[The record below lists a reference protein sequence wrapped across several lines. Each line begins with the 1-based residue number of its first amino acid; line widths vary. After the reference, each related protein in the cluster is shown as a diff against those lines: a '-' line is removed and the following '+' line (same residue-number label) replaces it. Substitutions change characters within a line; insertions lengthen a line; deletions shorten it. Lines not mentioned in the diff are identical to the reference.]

1 MKEKQTKPI
10 KVEQLNSYY
19 EESRG
24 LERDLINEF
33 IRSRKTAWRVAG
45 AAGLFGLFGMICG
58 IVGFSQPAPTPLV
71 LRVDNTT
78 GAVDVISIMREHEES
93 YGEVV
98 DRYWLNQYVLN
109 RETYDYDTIQLNYDT
124 TALLSAAAV
133 QQEYY
138 KIYEGEKAR
147 DKVLSNKARITVK
160 VRSIQPNGLGQATV
174 RFTTRQLDSSGAAT
188 GPKQHHIATIGYT
201 YVGAPMKSSDRLLN
215 PLGFQVT
222 SYRSDP
228 EILLND

>member
-1 MKEKQTKPI
+1 MKTKPV
-10 KVEQLNSYY
+10 KAKQLSSYY

-24 LERDLINEF
+24 LERDLIDEF
-33 IRSRKTAWRVAG
+33 VRSRRAAWRVASAVG
-45 AAGLFGLFGMICG
+45 IFGLFGMICG
-58 IVGFSQPAPTPLV
+58 VVGFSQEAPTPLV

-78 GAVDVISIMREHEES
+78 GAVDVISIMREHETS

-98 DRYWLNQYVLN
+98 DRYWLNQYILN
-109 RETYDYDTIQLNYDT
+109 RENYDYDTIQLNYET

-138 KIYEGEKAR
+138 KIFDGENAR
-147 DKVLSNKARITVK
+147 DKLLSNKARITVK
-160 VRSIQPNGLGQATV
+160 VRSIQPNGYGQATV
-174 RFTTRQLDSSGAAT
+174 RFTTQQHESNGT
-188 GPKQHHIATIGYT
+188 IGPKQHQIATIGYT
-201 YVGAPMKSSDRLLN
+201 YVGTPMKLSDRLLN

-222 SYRSDP
+222 SYRSEP

>member
-1 MKEKQTKPI
+1 MTRKQVKPI
-10 KVEQLNSYY
+10 KAEQLNRYY
-19 EESRG
+19 EESLG
-24 LERDLINEF
+24 LERELISEF
-33 IRSRKTAWRVAG
+33 IKSRKTAWRVAG
-45 AAGLFGLFGMICG
+45 VVGIFGLFGMMCG
-58 IVGFSQPAPTPLV
+58 VVGFSQPAPTPLV

-78 GAVDVISIMREHEES
+78 GAVDVISVMREHETS

-124 TALLSAAAV
+124 AALLSAPAV
-133 QQEYY
+133 QQEFY
-138 KIYEGEKAR
+138 KIYDGENAR
-147 DKVLSNKARITVK
+147 DQVLSNKARIIVK

-174 RFTTRQLDSSGAAT
+174 RFTTQQYNSNGTAET
-188 GPKQHHIATIGYT
+188 KQHQIATIGYT

-222 SYRSDP
+222 SYRADP
-228 EILLND
+228 EILLNN

>member
-1 MKEKQTKPI
+1 MKKKQAKPI
-10 KVEQLNSYY
+10 KAERLNSYY

-24 LERDLINEF
+24 LERELIDEF
-33 IRSRKTAWRVAG
+33 VRSRRTAWRVASVVG
-45 AAGLFGLFGMICG
+45 IFGLFGMMCG
-58 IVGFSQPAPTPLV
+58 VVGFSQPAPAPLV

-78 GAVDVISIMREHEES
+78 GAVDVISVIREHETS

-124 TALLSAAAV
+124 AALLSAPTV
-133 QQEYY
+133 QQEFY
-138 KIYEGEKAR
+138 KIYEGENAR

-160 VRSIQPNGLGQATV
+160 VRSIQPNGRGQATV
-174 RFTTRQLDSSGAAT
+174 RFTTQQHDSNGAVGA
-188 GPKQHHIATIGYT
+188 KQHQIATIGYT

-222 SYRSDP
+222 SYRADP
-228 EILLND
+228 EILLNN

>member
-1 MKEKQTKPI
+1 MKKQVKP
-10 KVEQLNSYY
+10 VQAQQLNSYY

-24 LERDLINEF
+24 LERELINEF
-33 IRSRKTAWRVAG
+33 VKSRKTAWRVAG
-45 AAGLFGLFGMICG
+45 AVGIFGLFGMICG
-58 IVGFSQPAPTPLV
+58 VVGFSQPAPTPLV

-78 GAVDVISIMREHEES
+78 GAVDVISVMREHETS

-133 QQEYY
+133 QQEFY
-138 KIYEGEKAR
+138 KIYEGEGAR

-160 VRSIQPNGLGQATV
+160 VRSIQPNGRGQATV
-174 RFTTRQLDSSGAAT
+174 RFTTQQHESSGAV
-188 GPKQHHIATIGYT
+188 GPKQHQIATIGYT

-222 SYRSDP
+222 SYRTDP
-228 EILLND
+228 EILLNN

>member
-1 MKEKQTKPI
+1 MKKQQAKPVKAEK
-10 KVEQLNSYY
+10 LNSYY

-24 LERDLINEF
+24 LERELINEF
-33 IRSRKTAWRVAG
+33 VKSRKTAWRVASVVG
-45 AAGLFGLFGMICG
+45 IFGLFGMVCG
-58 IVGFSQPAPTPLV
+58 VVGFSQPAPTPLV

-78 GAVDVISIMREHEES
+78 GAVDVISVMREHETS

-124 TALLSAAAV
+124 TALLSTATV
-133 QQEYY
+133 QQEFY
-138 KIYEGEKAR
+138 KIYEGEDAR

-160 VRSIQPNGLGQATV
+160 VRSIQPNGRGQATV
-174 RFTTRQLDSSGAAT
+174 RFTTQQHDSTGSVGA
-188 GPKQHHIATIGYT
+188 KQHQIATIGYT

-222 SYRSDP
+222 SYRTDP
-228 EILLND
+228 EILLNN

>member
-1 MKEKQTKPI
+1 MRKKQAKPV
-10 KVEQLNSYY
+10 KAEQLNSYY

-24 LERDLINEF
+24 LERDLISEF
-33 IRSRKTAWRVAG
+33 IRSRRTAWRVAG
-45 AAGLFGLFGMICG
+45 VVGIFGLFGMMCG
-58 IVGFSQPAPTPLV
+58 VVGFSQPAPTPLV

-78 GAVDVISIMREHEES
+78 GAVDVISVMREHETS

-124 TALLSAAAV
+124 AALLSAPTV
-133 QQEYY
+133 QQEFY
-138 KIYEGEKAR
+138 KIYEGEDAR

-160 VRSIQPNGLGQATV
+160 VRSIQPNGRGQATV
-174 RFTTRQLDSSGAAT
+174 RFTTQQHDTTGAV
-188 GPKQHHIATIGYT
+188 GPKQHQIATIGYT

-222 SYRSDP
+222 SYRTDP
-228 EILLND
+228 EILLNN

>member
-1 MKEKQTKPI
+1 MRKKQAKPV
-10 KVEQLNSYY
+10 KAEQLNSYY

-24 LERDLINEF
+24 LERELINEF
-33 IRSRKTAWRVAG
+33 IRSRKTAWRVATVVG
-45 AAGLFGLFGMICG
+45 IFGLFGMMCG
-58 IVGFSQPAPTPLV
+58 VVGFSQPAPTPLV

-78 GAVDVISIMREHEES
+78 GAVDVISVMREHETS

-124 TALLSAAAV
+124 AALLSAPTV
-133 QQEYY
+133 QQEFY
-138 KIYEGEKAR
+138 KIYEGENAR
-147 DKVLSNKARITVK
+147 DQVLSNKARITVK
-160 VRSIQPNGLGQATV
+160 VRSIQPNGQGQATV
-174 RFTTRQLDSSGAAT
+174 RFTTQQYDSNGT
-188 GPKQHHIATIGYT
+188 VGPKQHQIATIGYT

-222 SYRSDP
+222 SYRADP
-228 EILLND
+228 EILLNN

>member
-1 MKEKQTKPI
+1 MRKKQPKPV
-10 KVEQLNSYY
+10 KAEQLNSYY

-33 IRSRKTAWRVAG
+33 VRSRKTAWRVAG
-45 AAGLFGLFGMICG
+45 AVGIFGLFGMICG
-58 IVGFSQPAPTPLV
+58 VVGFSQPAPTPLV

-78 GAVDVISIMREHEES
+78 GAVDVISIMREHEDS

-124 TALLSAAAV
+124 TALLSAPTV
-133 QQEYY
+133 QQEFY
-138 KIYEGEKAR
+138 KIYEGENAR
-147 DKVLSNKARITVK
+147 DQVLSNKARITVK
-160 VRSIQPNGLGQATV
+160 IRSIQPNGLGQATV
-174 RFTTRQLDSSGAAT
+174 RFTTQQQDSNGT
-188 GPKQHHIATIGYT
+188 VGPKQHQIATIGYT

-222 SYRSDP
+222 SYRADP
-228 EILLND
+228 EVLLNN

>member
-1 MKEKQTKPI
+1 MKEKQAKPV
-10 KVEQLNSYY
+10 KAEKLNSYY

-24 LERDLINEF
+24 LERELISEF
-33 IRSRKTAWRVAG
+33 IRSRRTAWRVAG
-45 AAGLFGLFGMICG
+45 AVGIFGLFGMVCG
-58 IVGFSQPAPTPLV
+58 VVGFSQPAPTPLV

-78 GAVDVISIMREHEES
+78 GAVDVISVMREHETS
-93 YGEVV
+93 YGEIV

-124 TALLSAAAV
+124 AALLSAPTV
-133 QQEYY
+133 QQEFY
-138 KIYEGEKAR
+138 KIYDGENAR

-160 VRSIQPNGLGQATV
+160 VRSIQPNGRGQATV
-174 RFTTRQLDSSGAAT
+174 RFTTQQHDSSGT
-188 GPKQHHIATIGYT
+188 VGPKQHQIATIGYT

-228 EILLND
+228 EVLLNN

>member
-1 MKEKQTKPI
+1 MKKKQAKPV
-10 KVEQLNSYY
+10 KAERLDSYY

-24 LERDLINEF
+24 LERELIDEF
-33 IRSRKTAWRVAG
+33 IKSRRTAWRVASVFG
-45 AAGLFGLFGMICG
+45 IFGLFGMMCG
-58 IVGFSQPAPTPLV
+58 VVGFSQPAPTPLV

-78 GAVDVISIMREHEES
+78 GAVDVISTMREHETS

-98 DRYWLNQYVLN
+98 DKYWLNQYVLN

-124 TALLSAAAV
+124 AALLSAPTV
-133 QQEYY
+133 QQEFY
-138 KIYEGEKAR
+138 KIYEGDNAR

-160 VRSIQPNGLGQATV
+160 VRSIQPNGRGQATV
-174 RFTTRQLDSSGAAT
+174 RFTTQQHNSDNTVGA
-188 GPKQHHIATIGYT
+188 KQHQIATIGYT

-222 SYRSDP
+222 SYRVDP
-228 EILLND
+228 EMLLNN

>member
-1 MKEKQTKPI
+1 MKKQVKPV
-10 KVEQLNSYY
+10 KAQQLNSYY

-24 LERDLINEF
+24 LERELINEF
-33 IRSRKTAWRVAG
+33 IKSRKTAWRVAG
-45 AAGLFGLFGMICG
+45 AIGLFGLFGMICG
-58 IVGFSQPAPTPLV
+58 VVGFSQPAPTPLV

-78 GAVDVISIMREHEES
+78 GAVDVVSVMRDHETT

-124 TALLSAAAV
+124 TALLSAGSV
-133 QQEYY
+133 QQEFY
-138 KIYEGEKAR
+138 KIYEGEDAR

-160 VRSIQPNGLGQATV
+160 VRSIQPNGRGQATV
-174 RFTTRQLDSSGAAT
+174 RFTTQQHDSNGAA
-188 GPKQHHIATIGYT
+188 GQKQHQIATIGYT

-222 SYRSDP
+222 SYRVDP
-228 EILLND
+228 EILLNN

>member
-1 MKEKQTKPI
+1 MKRKQVKPV
-10 KVEQLNSYY
+10 KAEQLNSYY

-24 LERDLINEF
+24 LERELISEF

-45 AAGLFGLFGMICG
+45 AIGIFGLFGMMCG
-58 IVGFSQPAPTPLV
+58 VVGFSQPAPTPLV
-71 LRVDNTT
+71 LRVDNAT
-78 GAVDVISIMREHEES
+78 GAVDVISVMREHETS

-124 TALLSAAAV
+124 AALLSAPTV
-133 QQEYY
+133 QQEFY
-138 KIYEGEKAR
+138 KIYDGENAR

-160 VRSIQPNGLGQATV
+160 VRSIQPNGRGQAIV
-174 RFTTRQLDSSGAAT
+174 RFTTQQHDSNGVAE
-188 GPKQHHIATIGYT
+188 PKQHQIATIGYT

-228 EILLND
+228 EVLLNN

>member
-1 MKEKQTKPI
+1 MKKQAKPV
-10 KVEQLNSYY
+10 KAQQLNSYY

-24 LERDLINEF
+24 LERELINEF
-33 IRSRKTAWRVAG
+33 IKSRKTAWRVAG
-45 AAGLFGLFGMICG
+45 GVGIFGLFGMICG
-58 IVGFSQPAPTPLV
+58 VVGFSQPAPTPLV

-78 GAVDVISIMREHEES
+78 GAVDVISVMREHETS

-124 TALLSAAAV
+124 TALLSAGAV
-133 QQEYY
+133 QQEFY
-138 KIYEGEKAR
+138 KIYEGEEAR

-160 VRSIQPNGLGQATV
+160 VRSIQPNGRGQATV
-174 RFTTRQLDSSGAAT
+174 RFTTQQHESSGT
-188 GPKQHHIATIGYT
+188 VGPKQHQIATIGYT

-222 SYRSDP
+222 SYRADP
-228 EILLND
+228 EILLNN

>member
-1 MKEKQTKPI
+1 MRQKQPKPV
-10 KVEQLNSYY
+10 KADQLKNYY

-24 LERDLINEF
+24 LERELISEF
-33 IRSRKTAWRVAG
+33 IRSRRTAWRVAG
-45 AAGLFGLFGMICG
+45 AVGIFGLFGMMCG
-58 IVGFSQPAPTPLV
+58 VVGFSQPAPTPLV

-78 GAVDVISIMREHEES
+78 GAVDVISVMREHETS

-124 TALLSAAAV
+124 AALLSAPAV
-133 QQEYY
+133 QQEFY
-138 KIYEGEKAR
+138 KIYEGEDAR

-160 VRSIQPNGLGQATV
+160 VRSIQPNGHGQATV
-174 RFTTRQLDSSGAAT
+174 RFTTQQHDTSGAV
-188 GPKQHHIATIGYT
+188 GPKQHQIATIGYT

-222 SYRSDP
+222 SYRTDP
-228 EILLND
+228 EILLNN

>member
-1 MKEKQTKPI
+1 MRKKQAKPV
-10 KVEQLNSYY
+10 KAEQLNSYY

-24 LERDLINEF
+24 LERELINEF
-33 IRSRKTAWRVAG
+33 VKSRKTAWRVAG
-45 AAGLFGLFGMICG
+45 AVGIFGLFGMICG
-58 IVGFSQPAPTPLV
+58 VIGFSQPAPTPLV

-78 GAVDVISIMREHEES
+78 GAVDVISVMREHETS

-124 TALLSAAAV
+124 AALLSAPAV
-133 QQEYY
+133 QQEFY
-138 KIYEGEKAR
+138 KIYEGETAR
-147 DKVLSNKARITVK
+147 DKVLSNKTRITVK

-174 RFTTRQLDSSGAAT
+174 RFTTQ
-188 GPKQHHIATIGYT
+188 QHDNNGTVGSQQHQIATIGYT

-222 SYRSDP
+222 SYRADP
-228 EILLND
+228 EVLLNN